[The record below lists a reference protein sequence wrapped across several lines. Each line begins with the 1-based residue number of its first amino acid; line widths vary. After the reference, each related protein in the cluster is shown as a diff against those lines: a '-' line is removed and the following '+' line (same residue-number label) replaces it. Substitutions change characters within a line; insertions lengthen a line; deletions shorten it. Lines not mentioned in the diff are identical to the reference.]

1 MATDLQLFL
10 ERAGDTRLR
19 LPDVRADQPR
29 IGAPETVDALFHLPL
44 LALAI
49 MTIARRESFQTVNLG
64 RRVAAL
70 LVEHFEA
77 LRKSAYAM
85 ETSLT
90 LRRRCVSALVFLEIV
105 GLISVSR
112 DRRRTIELTQVGKE
126 SFDKAR
132 QGTSDLGM
140 LVRGLRIAQDRS
152 AARLGTDGR

>member
-1 MATDLQLFL
+1 VATDLELFL
-10 ERAGDTRLR
+10 ERGGERRLR
-19 LPDVRADQPR
+19 AATGRGDRPR
-29 IGAPETVDALFHLPL
+29 GGAPETVDALFHLPL

-49 MTIARRESFQTVNLG
+49 MSIARRESFQTVNLG

-77 LRKSAYAM
+77 LQNSAHAL

-90 LRRRCVSALVFLEIV
+90 LRRRCVSALVFLEIM
-105 GLISVSR
+105 GLVTVSR
-112 DRRRTIELTQVGKE
+112 DRRRTIDLSQSGKE

-132 QGTSDLGM
+132 QEASDLGM

-152 AARLGTDGR
+152 AARLGSDDR